1 MPETRRNWRREGAEA
16 RREALVEAVL
26 ALVSEGG
33 MEAATV
39 RAIAER
45 ASVTPG
51 LIRHYFDTKED
62 LLAAAYEAHM
72 ARLTEATADHAR
84 GRTAAE
90 RLAAFVAAGLRA
102 PIVDPA
108 AIGLW
113 AGFINLVR
121 RDDRMQA
128 IHERTYHAFRDRLQ
142 SLISAALDEAGQP
155 QDTPRLRDLAI
166 ACNAV
171 IDGLWLEG
179 GALPGAF
186 GEDELARI
194 GLASVGAIIGLQ
206 LSERT
211 EPT

>member
-1 MPETRRNWRREGAEA
+1 MTETRRNWRRERPET

-72 ARLTEATADHAR
+72 GGLTGATLDHAQGATARD
-84 GRTAAE
+84 
-90 RLAAFVAAGLRA
+90 RLAAFVEAGLR
-102 PIVDPA
+102 PPVVDPA

-113 AGFINLVR
+113 AGFLNLVR
-121 RDDRMQA
+121 RDARMQA
-128 IHERTYHAFRDRLQ
+128 IHERTYREFRDRLQ
-142 SLISAALDEAGQP
+142 ELIAAALAEAGQRP
-155 QDTPRLRDLAI
+155 GAARLRDLAI

-179 GALPGAF
+179 GALPRAF
-186 GEDELARI
+186 GEGELARI
-194 GLASVGAIIGLQ
+194 GLASVGAIIGIDLT
-206 LSERT
+206 ERAGR
-211 EPT
+211 P